1 MIAFLLVLF
10 VLFCLAVAA
19 LVAVWVVSCDRRDPG
34 EHRGSI
40 KAILLLFMGG
50 RR

>member
-1 MIAFLLVLF
+1 MIAFLFVLF

-19 LVAVWVVSCDRRDPG
+19 LVAVWAVFAIVAIRLCVAIIR
-34 EHRGSI
+34 SI
-40 KAILLLFMGG
+40 FWVFAGG

>member
-19 LVAVWVVSCDRRDPG
+19 LVAVWAVFAILAIRLCIG
-34 EHRGSI
+34 II
-40 KAILLLFMGG
+40 KAFFFLLSGG

>member
-1 MIAFLLVLF
+1 MIAFLFVLF

-19 LVAVWVVSCDRRDPG
+19 LVAVWAVFAIVAIRLCVCDHQID
-34 EHRGSI
+34 
-40 KAILLLFMGG
+40 LLGVRGG